1 MTETSKIFKPSTE
14 IAATLV
20 GRIGAMTKDQL
31 EHLDKVMTP
40 EISKTLA
47 LLLPELQAL
56 FDTVEHAEETEQS
69 TKVDTT
75 PKKAM
80 LWWEKNKWFNGA
92 GYERETAAARAIDVQ
107 LDLEG
112 YDKNSDE
119 YYELL
124 DQRLRAR
131 FPTFNVK
138 H

>member
-1 MTETSKIFKPSTE
+1 MTETYEILKPSPE

-31 EHLDKVMTP
+31 EDLDKVMTP
-40 EISKTLA
+40 EISKTFA
-47 LLLPELQAL
+47 LLLPELQVL
-56 FDTVEHAEETEQS
+56 FDTVEHAEE

-80 LWWEKNKWFNGA
+80 LWWERNNWFNGV
-92 GYERETAAARAIDVQ
+92 GFERETAAARAIDVQ

-119 YYELL
+119 YYERL
-124 DQRLRAR
+124 DQRLHVR
-131 FPTFNVK
+131 FPNLNVK